1 MRIISGTAKGKR
13 LTTFSGDAIRPTPD
27 KVRGAIFSM
36 LYSRLG
42 PLEGMKVLDL
52 FAGTGALAIEALS
65 RGAAHAWLVDA
76 GRDAAKVI
84 PTNLSAC
91 GVENRSTLVRA
102 EATRALKILEND
114 KPFDLIFLDPPY
126 GRELLP
132 NLLRTLAAGRFLAP
146 TGVLCAESGKNDHL
160 PETFDPLVRV
170 DDRAYGITRIHLYRY
185 PDSEE

>member
-27 KVRGAIFSM
+27 KVRGAIFSK
-36 LYSRLG
+36 LFSRLG

-76 GRDAAKVI
+76 GRDAARVI
-84 PTNLSAC
+84 PINLSAC
-91 GVENRSTLVRA
+91 GFENRGTLIRGESA
-102 EATRALKILEND
+102 QALKILEKD

-126 GRELLP
+126 DRDLLP
-132 NLLRTLAAGRFLAP
+132 ELLRTLANRRFLTAN
-146 TGVLCAESGKNDHL
+146 GVLCAETGKNDNL
-160 PETFDPLVRV
+160 PDTFDPLVRV
-170 DDRAYGITRIHLYRY
+170 DERAYGITRIHLYRY
-185 PDSEE
+185 PESEE

>member
-1 MRIISGTAKGKR
+1 MRIISGTARGKR
-13 LTTFSGDAIRPTPD
+13 LTTFAGDAIRPTPD

-76 GRDAAKVI
+76 GRDAGLVI
-84 PTNLSAC
+84 PANVRAC
-91 GVENRSTLVRA
+91 GLENRATLVRA
-102 EATRALKILEND
+102 EAGNALSLLEKD

-126 GRELLP
+126 GRDLLP
-132 NLLRTLAAGRFLAP
+132 SLLRTLAANRFLAP
-146 TGVLCAESGKNDHL
+146 NGVLCAETGKSEIL
-160 PETFDPLVRV
+160 AETFAPLARV
-170 DDRAYGITRIHLYRY
+170 DERTYGITRIHLYSY
-185 PDSEE
+185 PEPEE

>member
-13 LTTFSGDAIRPTPD
+13 LTTFAGEDIRPTPD

-65 RGAAHAWLVDA
+65 RGAARAWLVDA
-76 GRDAAKVI
+76 GRDAGRVI
-84 PTNLSAC
+84 PLNLNAC
-91 GVENRSTLVRA
+91 NVENRGTLIRA
-102 EATRALKILEND
+102 EAGKALALLEKD

-132 NLLRTLAAGRFLAP
+132 NLLRTLADRRFLAP
-146 TGVLCAESGKNDHL
+146 NGVLCAETGKN
-160 PETFDPLVRV
+160 ETLAEAFEDLVRV
-170 DDRAYGITRIHLYRY
+170 DERAYGITRIHLYRY
-185 PDSEE
+185 PEPEE

>member
-13 LTTFSGDAIRPTPD
+13 LTTFAGEAIRPTPD

-76 GRDAAKVI
+76 GRDAGQVI
-84 PTNLSAC
+84 PINLSAC
-91 GVENRSTLVRA
+91 NVENRGTLVRA
-102 EATRALKILEND
+102 ESAQALNLLEKD

-126 GRELLP
+126 GRDLLP
-132 NLLRTLAAGRFLAP
+132 NLLRTLATGRFLAP
-146 TGVLCAESGKNDHL
+146 NGVLCAETGKNEIL
-160 PETFDPLVRV
+160 PDTFEPLVRV
-170 DDRAYGITRIHLYRY
+170 DERAYGITRIHLYRY
-185 PDSEE
+185 PESEE